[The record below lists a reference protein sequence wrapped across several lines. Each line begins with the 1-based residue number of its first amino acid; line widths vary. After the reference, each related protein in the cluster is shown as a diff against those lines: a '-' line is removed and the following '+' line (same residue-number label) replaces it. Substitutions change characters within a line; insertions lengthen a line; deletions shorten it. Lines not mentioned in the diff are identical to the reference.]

1 MSSATFL
8 YSDNHAILYLEFRK
22 GDIMDYN
29 DYKKSRDIAWQILI
43 REQVSE
49 LPVSVSRICHN
60 MRIPI
65 KLYDSDDDNSGY
77 SILTKSGPVI
87 FVKAYEPSTRQRF
100 TVAHELGHILLNHVG
115 IYFLVNRE
123 PSKTDNPIEQAAN
136 VFASRLLAPACVLW
150 GLNVR
155 DSKMIAELCQI
166 SEQSAEFRQQ
176 RMEVLYERN
185 AFLKSPLECKVYE
198 NFKEYIEKHRL

>member
-1 MSSATFL
+1 ME
-8 YSDNHAILYLEFRK
+8 YK
-22 GDIMDYN
+22 
-29 DYKKSRDIAWQILI
+29 DYKKSRDIAWEILI
-43 REQVSE
+43 REQISE

-60 MRIPI
+60 MHIPI

-77 SILTKSGPVI
+77 SILTKNGPVI

-115 IYFLVNRE
+115 EYFLVNRE

-136 VFASRLLAPACVLW
+136 VFASRLLAPACILW
-150 GLNVR
+150 GCNVR
-155 DSKMIAELCQI
+155 DAKKISEMCQI

-176 RMEVLYERN
+176 RMEVLYKRDV
-185 AFLKSPLECKVYE
+185 FLKSPLERKVYE